1 VKLRVY
7 LEYACATRCT
17 HIATTRCT
25 HIATAAAASA
35 TAIAKENAD

>member
-17 HIATTRCT
+17 HIAT
-25 HIATAAAASA
+25 AAAAGGA
-35 TAIAKENAD
+35 TAIARENAD